1 MINSIDI
8 TTMLPRT
15 AEAAD
20 LQGREDSQLQH
31 AADQH
36 AVQFQN
42 LARQEAAHTVEA
54 QKSETEDIDMED
66 SSGGGG
72 ARSRNSKRKKKQQK
86 RHLWHQ
92 NQTAVL
98 ILWCEKTA
106 IAQGGKS

>member
-31 AADQH
+31 AMDQH

-42 LARQEAAHTVEA
+42 LTRQEATQTVEA
-54 QKSETEDIDMED
+54 QKSETEEYDLVVQVQGHGIL
-66 SSGGGG
+66 
-72 ARSRNSKRKKKQQK
+72 RRRKNRKK

-92 NQTAVL
+92 DQTAVL
-98 ILWCEKTA
+98 ILWCEEMV
-106 IAQGGKS
+106 QGGKS